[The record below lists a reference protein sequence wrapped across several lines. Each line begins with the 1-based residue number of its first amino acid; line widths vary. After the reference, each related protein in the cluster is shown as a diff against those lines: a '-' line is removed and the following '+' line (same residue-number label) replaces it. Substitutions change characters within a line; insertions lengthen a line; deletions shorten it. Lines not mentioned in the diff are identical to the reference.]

1 MTLKI
6 NLLKKSE
13 STRANMLNLWYIK
26 KQIKIKKNP
35 ITSILKDEKPKLK
48 KKKNSVLVIS

>member
-1 MTLKI
+1 MVHK
-6 NLLKKSE
+6 
-13 STRANMLNLWYIK
+13 K

-48 KKKNSVLVIS
+48 KKKTLF

>member
-13 STRANMLNLWYIK
+13 STRANMLNPWYIK

-48 KKKNSVLVIS
+48 KKNSVLVIS